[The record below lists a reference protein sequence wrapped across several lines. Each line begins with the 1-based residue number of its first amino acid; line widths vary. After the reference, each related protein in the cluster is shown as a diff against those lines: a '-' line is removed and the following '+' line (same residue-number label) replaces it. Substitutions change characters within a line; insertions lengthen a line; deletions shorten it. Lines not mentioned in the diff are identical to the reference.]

1 MNDSDQMMAL
11 FVAILVMIGLLYLL
25 CRLIYVI
32 VDEAWVAKNAREQQ
46 RVQEIR
52 SAQQRSDL
60 LAELREFGLSEE
72 DLDLPHEEIAARVTY
87 AAGLHRQAA
96 EGLGR
101 AGRVAAA
108 S

>member
-72 DLDLPHEEIAARVTY
+72 GSSAVSV
-87 AAGLHRQAA
+87 GL
-96 EGLGR
+96 
-101 AGRVAAA
+101 
-108 S
+108 